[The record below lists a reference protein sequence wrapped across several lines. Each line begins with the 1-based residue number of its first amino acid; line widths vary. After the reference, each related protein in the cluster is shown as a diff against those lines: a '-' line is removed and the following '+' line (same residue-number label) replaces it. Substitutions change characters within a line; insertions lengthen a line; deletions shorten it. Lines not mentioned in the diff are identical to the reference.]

1 MARPPPPATPRPAS
15 RPASHPKPSRRCR
28 TTPPHIPTPRP
39 SANPPGGQPTEA
51 AALQLWRPDYQTA
64 QCTTLCPA
72 RPQRA
77 PCVQASVKQPYRS
90 FKERDT
96 DDSAQRA
103 PAHRRAAAPRPLSY
117 PRHAPPP
124 PPPEIERDTDD
135 SAQRAHAHRRIC
147 QQILC
152 VRARKPRRPAIQ
164 PARSPAGHPTKGDS
178 KKQGPDPAPNHNPAT
193 AREAI
198 GRRAELETC
207 YPTTPSTLL
216 RSTITV
222 QQPPPYP
229 PSRTATS
236 AATRD
241 TSHTRP
247 VTLPHYSAIRPARNP
262 MDQVTS
268 RHTPCPTV
276 AI

>member
-1 MARPPPPATPRPAS
+1 MSEHVVPDSELLDYNMKRPGSRGVSSRIQGNIYPKISQFPKKEDEAHALARPPPSPPGARPPPPATPRPAS

-124 PPPEIERDTDD
+124 P
-135 SAQRAHAHRRIC
+135 
-147 QQILC
+147 
-152 VRARKPRRPAIQ
+152 
-164 PARSPAGHPTKGDS
+164 
-178 KKQGPDPAPNHNPAT
+178 
-193 AREAI
+193 
-198 GRRAELETC
+198 
-207 YPTTPSTLL
+207 
-216 RSTITV
+216 
-222 QQPPPYP
+222 
-229 PSRTATS
+229 
-236 AATRD
+236 ATRD
-241 TSHTRP
+241 RARHGRQRTASTR
-247 VTLPHYSAIRPARNP
+247 T
-262 MDQVTS
+262 
-268 RHTPCPTV
+268 
-276 AI
+276 